1 MNDSENNNSP
11 KKRFFFEIFSN
22 LGEIKKPK
30 KENTSYE
37 LNIMNEDNE
46 IPKKKK
52 SADSKQSKTLSKIS
66 KKDTS
71 EVEPIDNS
79 FIISKK
85 KVSAKTLKTLDISA
99 KEYEIM
105 TETEF
110 NYWKKLSK
118 DERQE
123 LKKLE
128 QELNEYE
135 FSDIPERFRIL
146 KFNIPL
152 ATKRNI
158 MQRFTQFELMETSD
172 PEYFKLNRWMEGILK
187 IPFGNYVNLPVS
199 INDPLD
205 KINHFISDVRSKM
218 DTSIFGHVEAKDKI
232 MQVVCQWISNPQ
244 SSGNII
250 ALQGPPGIGKTSL
263 IRNGISK
270 ALGRPFHMIALGG
283 ATDATFLEG
292 HNYTYE
298 GANWGRIV
306 SIIMDSKIMNPII
319 FFDELDKVSGTKHGE
334 EIIGVLTHL
343 TDQTQNSSFQD
354 KYFSG
359 IDLDLSRCL
368 FIFSYN
374 DESILNPI
382 LKDRLVKINL
392 SGFSTTEKINIS
404 KNYIIKELNKNI
416 GFDDNT
422 VIFSDES
429 IKEIIETYTDE
440 EGVRELRRC
449 IETILLKLNM
459 RRFTDDVQFP
469 LQINS
474 DIIKEYLKKQ
484 NTDDFLSKML
494 YL

>member
-1 MNDSENNNSP
+1 MIDFS
-11 KKRFFFEIFSN
+11 KKRLFSEAFSDEFSD
-22 LGEIKKPK
+22 LEEIKKTK

-37 LNIMNEDNE
+37 INIMNEENE

-52 SADSKQSKTLSKIS
+52 SDELKQPKTLSKIS

-71 EVEPIDNS
+71 EIEAIENS

-85 KVSAKTLKTLDISA
+85 KISSKTLKTLDISL

-105 TETEF
+105 TEIEF

-118 DERQE
+118 EERQY

-158 MQRFTQFELMETSD
+158 MQRFTQFEMMETSD

-199 INDPLD
+199 INDSPN
-205 KINHFISDVRSKM
+205 KINDFITDVRSKM
-218 DTSIFGHVEAKDKI
+218 DDSIFGHVDAKDKI
-232 MQVVCQWISNPQ
+232 MQVVCQWISNPS

-263 IRNGISK
+263 IKNGISK

-334 EIIGVLTHL
+334 EIIGVLTHI

-374 DESILNPI
+374 DESLLNPI

-392 SGFSTTEKINIS
+392 SGFSTSEKINIS

-416 GFDDNT
+416 GFDDDS
-422 VIFSDES
+422 VVFSDDS

-440 EGVRELRRC
+440 KGVRELRRC

-459 RRFTDDVQFP
+459 RRFTENISFP
-469 LQINS
+469 LKINS

>member
-1 MNDSENNNSP
+1 MIDSENNNSP
-11 KKRFFFEIFSN
+11 KKRFFSEIFSN

-52 SADSKQSKTLSKIS
+52 SADSNQSKTLSKIS

-71 EVEPIDNS
+71 EIEPIENS

-118 DERQE
+118 EERHE

-158 MQRFTQFELMETSD
+158 MQRFTQFEMMETSD

-199 INDPLD
+199 IKDPSD

-218 DTSIFGHVEAKDKI
+218 DSSIFGHVEAKDKI

-263 IRNGISK
+263 IKNGISK

-374 DESILNPI
+374 DENLLNPI

-404 KNYIIKELNKNI
+404 KNYILKELNNNI
-416 GFDDNT
+416 GFDDNA
-422 VIFSDES
+422 VIFSDEA

-440 EGVRELRRC
+440 QGVRELRRC

-459 RRFTDDVQFP
+459 RRFTEEVRFP
-469 LQINS
+469 LTINS

>member
-1 MNDSENNNSP
+1 
-11 KKRFFFEIFSN
+11 
-22 LGEIKKPK
+22 
-30 KENTSYE
+30 
-37 LNIMNEDNE
+37 
-46 IPKKKK
+46 
-52 SADSKQSKTLSKIS
+52 
-66 KKDTS
+66 
-71 EVEPIDNS
+71 
-79 FIISKK
+79 
-85 KVSAKTLKTLDISA
+85 
-99 KEYEIM
+99 
-105 TETEF
+105 
-110 NYWKKLSK
+110 
-118 DERQE
+118 
-123 LKKLE
+123 
-128 QELNEYE
+128 
-135 FSDIPERFRIL
+135 
-146 KFNIPL
+146 
-152 ATKRNI
+152 
-158 MQRFTQFELMETSD
+158 METSD

-187 IPFGNYVNLPVS
+187 IPFGNYINLPVS
-199 INDPLD
+199 INDPSD
-205 KINHFISDVRSKM
+205 KINYFISDVRSKM
-218 DTSIFGHVEAKDKI
+218 DASIFGHVEAKDKI

-263 IRNGISK
+263 IKNGISK

-374 DESILNPI
+374 DESLLNPI
-382 LKDRLVKINL
+382 LKDRLIKINL
-392 SGFSTTEKINIS
+392 SGFSTSEKINIS

-416 GFDDNT
+416 GFDDNA
-422 VIFSDES
+422 VIFSHES

-440 EGVRELRRC
+440 QGVRELRRC

-459 RRFTDDVQFP
+459 RRFTEEVQFP

-484 NTDDFLSKML
+484 NSDDFLSKML

>member
-1 MNDSENNNSP
+1 MIDSENNNSP
-11 KKRFFFEIFSN
+11 KKRFFSEIFSN
-22 LGEIKKPK
+22 LGEIKKTK

-71 EVEPIDNS
+71 EVEPIDTS

-85 KVSAKTLKTLDISA
+85 KVSAKTLKTLDISE

-105 TETEF
+105 TEIEF
-110 NYWKKLSK
+110 NYWKRLSK

-172 PEYFKLNRWMEGILK
+172 PEYFELNRWMEGILK

-199 INDPLD
+199 INDTSE

-232 MQVVCQWISNPQ
+232 MQVVCQWISNPS

-263 IRNGISK
+263 IKNGISK

-298 GANWGRIV
+298 GANWGRIA

-343 TDQTQNSSFQD
+343 TDQTQNSSFQE

-374 DESILNPI
+374 DESLLNPI

-404 KNYIIKELNKNI
+404 KNYILKELNRNI

-440 EGVRELRRC
+440 QGVRELRRC

-459 RRFTDDVQFP
+459 RRFTENIKFP
-469 LQINS
+469 FQINS

-484 NTDDFLSKML
+484 NNDDFLSKML